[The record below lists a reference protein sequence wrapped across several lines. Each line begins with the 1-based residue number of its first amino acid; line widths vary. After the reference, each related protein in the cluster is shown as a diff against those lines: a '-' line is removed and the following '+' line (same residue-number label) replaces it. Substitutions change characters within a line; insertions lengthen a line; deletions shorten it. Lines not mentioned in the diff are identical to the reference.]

1 MVVMVTK
8 EASFIHFTLCYYY
21 LLEVENEPISIV
33 RGLKYFTWEKDI
45 S

>member
-1 MVVMVTK
+1 MVVVTK

-21 LLEVENEPISIV
+21 LLEGENELISIV
-33 RGLKYFTWEKDI
+33 SGSKYFTWEKDI